1 MKMVTDQNHSSDISS
16 EQEVIRR
23 TEKIAQLFEL
33 DKQNAKVYSALSGEN
48 RALKKQL
55 KDYHS
60 QYNTLKKRV
69 KKLERDVHSFK
80 VELEDLDES
89 VDRETV
95 VDLIYKIVL
104 ILINEKSKGSA
115 YLSESSED
123 SDSVEIIE
131 VKEKKAVFYRQR
143 RRARL
148 KKVKRVFT
156 SSESSSSESSSS
168 ESSLSSES
176 SSSESSSSESSL
188 SSGSSSSE
196 SSLSSKTNSSES
208 SLSNSDY
215 DYMTCEAPIY
225 SEKKKIRKLKCV
237 KKRIGNKKKTKAVR
251 HWREETLKQFVHIL
265 PSVRNLTSILHTFTQ
280 SDTFYLPQILSLIE
294 LPYSAEKLREEIW
307 PDGIDKN
314 EIKVSDNTDE
324 VDKFW
329 YGLLLQGKDS
339 IVDYYSK
346 IKRCNDVIKLCKNH
360 LRELFHKGLSS
371 ESQRY
376 IARFRCYYNH
386 NLDPDKMVEML
397 IQTEKENVSDLITA
411 FSDYLS
417 QVSND

>member
-148 KKVKRVFT
+148 KKVKRVALRVKYLTALTNIPPKFT

-237 KKRIGNKKKTKAVR
+237 KKRIGNKKVR
-251 HWREETLKQFVHIL
+251 
-265 PSVRNLTSILHTFTQ
+265 
-280 SDTFYLPQILSLIE
+280 LI
-294 LPYSAEKLREEIW
+294 S
-307 PDGIDKN
+307 G
-314 EIKVSDNTDE
+314 
-324 VDKFW
+324 
-329 YGLLLQGKDS
+329 Q
-339 IVDYYSK
+339 
-346 IKRCNDVIKLCKNH
+346 
-360 LRELFHKGLSS
+360 
-371 ESQRY
+371 
-376 IARFRCYYNH
+376 
-386 NLDPDKMVEML
+386 
-397 IQTEKENVSDLITA
+397 
-411 FSDYLS
+411 
-417 QVSND
+417 